1 MPVAARV
8 RDAVRVEEQTSR
20 PGLRPVEGL
29 RQLADPIVVRV
40 VLESSDGDCRLTIA
54 YGETLERAL
63 ESALRTAPAQKS
75 WWVAGWNAHS
85 V

>member
-8 RDAVRVEEQTSR
+8 RDAVRVEDQK

-40 VLESSDGDCRLTIA
+40 VLESADGDCRLTIA

-63 ESALRTAPAQKS
+63 ESALRIAPAQKS